1 MVEVL
6 ENVRVLDLS
15 QIMAGPL
22 SSMIL
27 GDLGAD
33 VIKIEPPEGDTARSM
48 GDTFLKGQSDYLLSL
63 NRNKRSIVIDLKKEE
78 GREIFYRLAREA
90 DVILENFRPGT
101 VEKLGV
107 DYATVSRL
115 NPRII
120 YCSVSGFGQKGPY
133 KDRPAMDP
141 IIQAMGGIMGITGD
155 PRTGP
160 LKVGSPISDLIAPLL
175 ATIGILG
182 ALRVRDRT
190 GHGQKIEI
198 SMLDSIIFS
207 LIPRE
212 GYYFIKGS
220 SLPLTG
226 NQHFQIAPCNTFR
239 TNDGGYLMII
249 VHTQKHWLN
258 FCESLGRPDLAAD
271 QRFKTNSE
279 RLKNS
284 DELNRLLEEIFKE
297 KTQQEW
303 VDYLA
308 NKGVMIAPVYNF
320 EQLFQDPQ
328 VLQDGMVVEIEH
340 PVAEKIK
347 VLRTPINLSKNPLSI
362 KRPPPLLGQ
371 HTEEIL
377 LEAGYTK
384 EEIQQQKKNGAV
396 KGME

>member
-1 MVEVL
+1 MVAVL
-6 ENVRVLDLS
+6 EGVKILDLS

-33 VIKIEPPEGDTARSM
+33 VVKIEPPEGDSARQM
-48 GDTFLKGQSDYLLSL
+48 GDTFLQGQSDYLLSL
-63 NRNKRSIVIDLKKEE
+63 NRNKRSIIIDLKKEQGKE
-78 GREIFYRLAREA
+78 VFYRLIRTA
-90 DVILENFRPGT
+90 DVVLENFRPGT

-107 DYATVSRL
+107 DYLTVSRL
-115 NPRII
+115 NPGIT

-160 LKVGSPISDLIAPLL
+160 VKVGSPISDLVAPLL

-182 ALRVRDRT
+182 ALYKREKT
-190 GHGQKIEI
+190 GEGQKIEI
-198 SMLDSIIFS
+198 SMLDGIIFS
-207 LIPRE
+207 LTPRQA
-212 GYYFIKGS
+212 YYFIKGK

-226 NQHFQIAPCNTFR
+226 NQHYQIAPCNTFL
-239 TNDGGYLMII
+239 TQDHKYIMLI
-249 VHTQKHWLN
+249 VHTQKHWFN
-258 FCESLGRPDLAAD
+258 FCESLSRPDLAAD
-271 QRFKTNSE
+271 LRFKTNSG

-284 DELNRLLEEIFKE
+284 GQLNHLLGDIFRE

-303 VDYLA
+303 VDFLA
-308 NKGVMIAPVYNF
+308 NKGVMIAPVYDF
-320 EQLFQDPQ
+320 EQLFEDPQ
-328 VLQDGMVVEIEH
+328 VLHDEI
-340 PVAEKIK
+340 VAEIDHPTAGKIK
-347 VLRTPINLSKNPLSI
+347 TVRTPIHLSATPLGI

-377 LEAGYTK
+377 QEAGYSK
-384 EEIQQQKKNGAV
+384 EEIQQFKNLGAV
-396 KGME
+396 KGI